1 MSEFWL
7 YNPLVLFD
15 KDGII
20 ELWPNK
26 EYSLSRKL
34 NAVTR
39 TIILLTILG
48 YYLTRS
54 IKLLVTSIITLMAIV
69 IIYKTQ
75 YEKKEKDKLKKK
87 AFKEGFEGNR
97 NTKFLEVFEDKFTNP
112 TIKNPLMNV
121 LMTEY
126 KDNPKREQA
135 APAYNKRIKDKIE
148 EKAQND
154 KLFRDLG
161 DSLSFQNTLRN
172 FHSMPNT
179 TIPNNQKEFAEF
191 CYGNMPSCK
200 EGDADQCSKI
210 NRRIGNIY
218 Y

>member
-15 KDGII
+15 KEGIR

-26 EYSLSRKL
+26 DYSLSRKL

-39 TIILLTILG
+39 TILVLTILG
-48 YYLTRS
+48 YFLTKS
-54 IKLLVTSIITLMAIV
+54 IRLLISSVITLVVLV

-75 YEKKEKDKLKKK
+75 FEKDEKERLKKK

-97 NTKFLEVFEDKFTNP
+97 NSKFLEVFEDKFTNP
-112 TIKNPLMNV
+112 TKKNPLMNV

-126 KDNPKREQA
+126 TDNPHRQQA
-135 APAYNKRIKDKIE
+135 APSYNLRIKEKIDE
-148 EKAQND
+148 NAQND
-154 KLFRDLG
+154 KMFRDLG
-161 DSLSFQNTLRN
+161 DNLSFENNMRN
-172 FHSMPNT
+172 FHAMPNT
-179 TIPNNQKEFAEF
+179 TIPNKQKDFAEF

-200 EGDADQCSKI
+200 EGDSDQCSKI
-210 NRRIGNIY
+210 NRRVGNIY

>member
-15 KDGII
+15 KDDIK

-26 EYSLSRKL
+26 DYSLSRKL

-39 TIILLTILG
+39 TILLLTVLG
-48 YYLTRS
+48 FFLTRS
-54 IKLLVTSIITLMAIV
+54 IKLLVTSIITLIALV

-75 YEKKEKDKLKKK
+75 YEKEEKDKLKKK

-97 NTKFLEVFEDKFTNP
+97 NTKFLEVFKDKFTNP

-121 LMTEY
+121 MMTDY
-126 KDNPKREQA
+126 KDNPQREQA
-135 APAYNKRIKDKIE
+135 APAYNTRIKEKIE

-154 KLFRDLG
+154 KMFRDLG
-161 DSLSFQNTLRN
+161 DNLSFQNNLRN

-179 TIPNNQKEFAEF
+179 TIPNKQKDFAEF

-200 EGDADQCSKI
+200 EGDDDQCSKI